1 MKILICG
8 YGDIGETLARELGAA
23 GYDLTLMDSNPQV
36 LESGVNLHD
45 VMAIQGNCASMEALQ
60 RAGVKKS
67 KLLIA
72 CTGSDELNLLCCMTA
87 RSLNPRIHTIARIR
101 DPEYLDQAYAMRD
114 AFGISLTFNPEQDAA
129 TELERLI
136 KYPGF
141 LTRESFM
148 GGRAELAELRIEEGS
163 RLCNVALSH
172 LDSIVRTRVL
182 VCVVLRDGEAIIPD
196 GKFVLREGDR
206 IFVTAAPD
214 DLAIMLK
221 SLGIVTHKARRV
233 MVVGGGAMSYY
244 LAKKLKNS
252 RSIDITIFERDAE
265 RCLELSE
272 LLPRAAVVHG
282 DAGSLTF
289 LEKEGLAQAD
299 ALLSLTDTDEQNVI
313 VSLYAESLGVPQ
325 VITRLGRLDN
335 SAFIDELSIGS
346 VVSPGKLCCNT
357 IVRYVRA
364 MKNRD
369 GAAVAVHHV
378 ADGQAEAIE
387 FLVDPDTFNC
397 EVPLKKIKFKEN
409 VRLGCIAR
417 GNDIIIPSGDD
428 YFQEGDNVVVVVN
441 GESNVLELNDIFA

>member
-60 RAGVKKS
+60 HAGVKKC

-101 DPEYLDQAYAMRD
+101 DPEYLEQAYAMRD

-148 GGRAELAELRIEEGS
+148 GGRAELAELRVEAGS

-172 LDSIVRTRVL
+172 LDSILRTRVL

-196 GKFVLREGDR
+196 GKFVLREDDR

-214 DLAIMLK
+214 DLAVMLK

-252 RSIDITIFERDAE
+252 RSIDITIFERDAQ

-272 LLPRAAVVHG
+272 LLPRAVVVHG
-282 DAGSLTF
+282 DDGNLTF
-289 LEKEGLAQAD
+289 LENEGLAKAD

-335 SAFIDELSIGS
+335 SAFIDQLSIGS

-369 GAAVAVHHV
+369 GAAAAIHHI

-387 FLVDPDTFNC
+387 FLVDPDTFHC
-397 EVPLKKIKFKEN
+397 EEPLKKINFKEN
-409 VRLGCIAR
+409 VRIGCIAR
-417 GNDIIIPSGDD
+417 GNDVIIPGGDD
-428 YFQEGDNVVVVVN
+428 YFQEGDSVVVVVN
-441 GESNVLELNDIFA
+441 GEATVLELNDIFA

>member
-60 RAGVKKS
+60 RAGVKKC

-101 DPEYLDQAYAMRD
+101 DPEYLEQAYAMRD

-148 GGRAELAELRIEEGS
+148 GGRAELAELRVEAGS

-172 LDSIVRTRVL
+172 LDSILRTRVL

-196 GKFVLREGDR
+196 GKFVLHEDDR

-214 DLAIMLK
+214 DLAVMLK

-252 RSIDITIFERDAE
+252 RSIDITIFERDAQ

-272 LLPRAAVVHG
+272 LLPRAVVVHG
-282 DAGSLTF
+282 DDGNLTF
-289 LEKEGLAQAD
+289 LENEGLAKAD

-335 SAFIDELSIGS
+335 SAFIDQLSIGS

-369 GAAVAVHHV
+369 GAAAAIHHI

-387 FLVDPDTFNC
+387 FLIDPDTFHC
-397 EVPLKKIKFKEN
+397 EEPLKKINFKEN
-409 VRLGCIAR
+409 VRIGCIAR
-417 GNDIIIPSGDD
+417 GNDIIIPGGDD
-428 YFQEGDNVVVVVN
+428 YFQEGDSVVVVVN
-441 GESNVLELNDIFA
+441 GEATVLELNDIFA

>member
-8 YGDIGETLARELGAA
+8 YGDIGETLARELGEA
-23 GYDLTLMDSNPQV
+23 GYDLTILDSDPQV
-36 LESGVNLHD
+36 LESGINRYD
-45 VMAIQGNCASMEALQ
+45 VMAVQGNCASMESLQ

-87 RSLNPRIHTIARIR
+87 RTLNPRIHTIARIR
-101 DPEYLDQAYAMRD
+101 DPEYLEQAYAMRD

-129 TELERLI
+129 AELERLI

-141 LTRESFM
+141 LTREAFM
-148 GGRAELAELRIEEGS
+148 GGRAELAELRVEEGS
-163 RLCNVALSH
+163 PLCNVSLSN
-172 LDSIVRTRVL
+172 LDSILRTRVL
-182 VCVVLRDGEAIIPD
+182 VCVVLRDGETIIPD
-196 GKFVLREGDR
+196 GKFILREDDR
-206 IFVTAAPD
+206 IFVTASPD

-221 SLGIVTHKARRV
+221 SLGIVTHKARRL
-233 MVVGGGAMSYY
+233 MIIGGGAMSYY
-244 LAKKLKNS
+244 LAKRLKNS
-252 RSIDITIFERDAE
+252 RSIDITIFERNVE

-282 DAGSLTF
+282 DDGNLTF
-289 LEKEGLAQAD
+289 LEKEGLAEAD

-325 VITRLGRLDN
+325 VVTRLGRLDN

-369 GAAVAVHHV
+369 GAATAVHYI

-387 FLVDPDTFNC
+387 FLVDPDTFHC
-397 EVPLKKIKFKEN
+397 GEALKKIKLKKN
-409 VRLGCIAR
+409 VRLACIAR
-417 GNDIIIPSGDD
+417 GNEIIIPGGDD

-441 GESNVLELNDIFA
+441 GESNVLELNDIFV

>member
-101 DPEYLDQAYAMRD
+101 DPEYLEQAYAMRD

-129 TELERLI
+129 AELERLI

-148 GGRAELAELRIEEGS
+148 GGRAELAELRVEAGS

-172 LDSIVRTRVL
+172 LDSILRTRVL

-196 GKFVLREGDR
+196 GKFVLREDDR

-252 RSIDITIFERDAE
+252 RSIDITIFERDAQ

-282 DAGSLTF
+282 DDGNLTF
-289 LEKEGLAQAD
+289 LENEGLAKAD

-335 SAFIDELSIGS
+335 SAFIDQLSIGS

-369 GAAVAVHHV
+369 GAAVAVHHI

-387 FLVDPDTFNC
+387 FLVDPDTFHC
-397 EVPLKKIKFKEN
+397 EEPLKKINFKEN
-409 VRLGCIAR
+409 VRIGCIAR
-417 GNDIIIPSGDD
+417 GNEIIIPGGDD
-428 YFQEGDNVVVVVN
+428 YFQEGDSVVVVVN
-441 GESNVLELNDIFA
+441 GENAVLELNDIFA

>member
-8 YGDIGETLARELGAA
+8 CGDIGETLARELGAA

-36 LESGVNLHD
+36 LESGVNRYD
-45 VMAIQGNCASMEALQ
+45 VMAVQGNCASMEALQ
-60 RAGVKKS
+60 RAGVKKC

-129 TELERLI
+129 AEIERLI

-148 GGRAELAELRIEEGS
+148 GGRAELAELRVEEGS
-163 RLCNVALSH
+163 RLCNVALSN
-172 LDSIVRTRVL
+172 LDSILRTRVL

-196 GKFVLREGDR
+196 GKFILREGDR

-214 DLAIMLK
+214 ELAIMLK
-221 SLGIVTHKARRV
+221 SLGVVTHKARRI

-252 RSIDITIFERDAE
+252 RSVDITIFERDAQ

-282 DAGSLTF
+282 DDSNLTF
-289 LEKEGLAQAD
+289 LEKEGLADAD
-299 ALLSLTDTDEQNVI
+299 ALLSLTDIDEQNVI

-335 SAFIDELSIGS
+335 SSFIDQLSIGS

-369 GAAVAVHHV
+369 GAAVALHHV

-387 FLVDPDTFNC
+387 FLVDPDTFHC
-397 EVPLKKIKFKEN
+397 GEPLRKLKLKAN
-409 VRLGCIAR
+409 VRIACIAR
-417 GNDIIIPSGDD
+417 GNEIIIPGGDD
-428 YFQEGDNVVVVVN
+428 YFQAGDNVVVVVN
-441 GESNVLELNDIFA
+441 GGSNVLELNDVFE

>member
-87 RSLNPRIHTIARIR
+87 RSLKPRLHTIARIR
-101 DPEYLDQAYAMRD
+101 DPEYLEQAYAMRD

-129 TELERLI
+129 AELERLI

-148 GGRAELAELRIEEGS
+148 GGRAELAELRVEAGS

-172 LDSIVRTRVL
+172 LDSILRTRVL

-196 GKFVLREGDR
+196 GKFVLREDDR

-214 DLAIMLK
+214 DLSIMLK
-221 SLGIVTHKARRV
+221 SLDIVTHKARRV
-233 MVVGGGAMSYY
+233 MMVGGGAMSYY

-252 RSIDITIFERDAE
+252 RSIDITIFERDAQ

-282 DAGSLTF
+282 DDGNLTF
-289 LEKEGLAQAD
+289 LENEGLAKAD

-335 SAFIDELSIGS
+335 SAFIDQLSIGS

-369 GAAVAVHHV
+369 GAAVALHHV

-387 FLVDPDTFNC
+387 FLVDPDTFHC
-397 EVPLKKIKFKEN
+397 EEPLKKINFKEN
-409 VRLGCIAR
+409 VRIGCIAR
-417 GNDIIIPSGDD
+417 GNDIIIPGGDD
-428 YFQEGDNVVVVVN
+428 YFQEGDSVVVVVN
-441 GESNVLELNDIFA
+441 GENAVLELNDIFA

>member
-8 YGDIGETLARELGAA
+8 CGDIGETLARSLGEA
-23 GYDLTLMDSNPQV
+23 GYDLTIMDSDPQV
-36 LESGVNLHD
+36 LESGINRYD
-45 VMAIQGNCASMEALQ
+45 VMAVQGNCASMEALQ
-60 RAGVKKS
+60 RAGVKKC

-87 RSLNPRIHTIARIR
+87 RTLNPRIHTIARIR
-101 DPEYLDQAYAMRD
+101 DPEYLEQAYAMRD

-129 TELERLI
+129 TEIERLI

-148 GGRAELAELRIEEGS
+148 GGRAELAELRVEEGS
-163 RLCNVALSH
+163 RLCNVALAN
-172 LDSIVRTRVL
+172 LDAIVRTRVL

-206 IFVTAAPD
+206 IFVAAAPD
-214 DLAIMLK
+214 ELATMLK

-252 RSIDITIFERDAE
+252 RSIDITIFERDAQ

-282 DAGSLTF
+282 DDGNLTF
-289 LEKEGLAQAD
+289 LEKEGLAKAD

-325 VITRLGRLDN
+325 VVTRLGRLDN
-335 SAFIDELSIGS
+335 SAFIDQLSIGS

-357 IVRYVRA
+357 IIRYVRA
-364 MKNRD
+364 MKNRN
-369 GAAVAVHHV
+369 GAAVAVHHI

-387 FLVDPDTFNC
+387 FLVDPDTFHC
-397 EVPLKKIKFKEN
+397 GEPLKKIKFKAN
-409 VRLGCIAR
+409 ARLGCIAR
-417 GNDIIIPSGDD
+417 GNEIIIPGGDD
-428 YFQEGDNVVVVVN
+428 CFQEGDSVVVVVN
-441 GESNVLELNDIFA
+441 GESNVLELNDIFE

>member
-8 YGDIGETLARELGAA
+8 YGDVGETLARELGES

-36 LESGVNLHD
+36 LESGINRYD
-45 VMAIQGNCASMEALQ
+45 VMAVQGNCASMEALQ

-129 TELERLI
+129 AEIERLI

-163 RLCNVALSH
+163 RLCDVTLSN
-172 LDSIVRTRVL
+172 LDSILRTRVL

-206 IFVTAAPD
+206 IFVAAAPD
-214 DLAIMLK
+214 ELATMLK

-252 RSIDITIFERDAE
+252 RSIDITIFERDAQ

-282 DAGSLTF
+282 DDGNLTF
-289 LEKEGLAQAD
+289 LEKEGLAKAD

-325 VITRLGRLDN
+325 VVTRLGRLDN
-335 SAFIDELSIGS
+335 SAFIDQLSIGS

-364 MKNRD
+364 MKNRN
-369 GAAVAVHHV
+369 GAAVAVHHI

-387 FLVDPDTFNC
+387 FLVDPDTFHC
-397 EVPLKKIKFKEN
+397 GEPLKKIKFKAN

-417 GNDIIIPSGDD
+417 GNEIIIPGGDD
-428 YFQEGDNVVVVVN
+428 CFQEGDSVIVVVN
-441 GESNVLELNDIFA
+441 GESNVLELNDIFE

>member
-1 MKILICG
+1 
-8 YGDIGETLARELGAA
+8 
-23 GYDLTLMDSNPQV
+23 
-36 LESGVNLHD
+36 
-45 VMAIQGNCASMEALQ
+45 
-60 RAGVKKS
+60 
-67 KLLIA
+67 
-72 CTGSDELNLLCCMTA
+72 MTA
-87 RSLNPRIHTIARIR
+87 RTLNPRIHTIARIR
-101 DPEYLDQAYAMRD
+101 DPEYLEQAYAMRD

-148 GGRAELAELRIEEGS
+148 GGRAELAELRVEAGS

-172 LDSIVRTRVL
+172 LDSILRTRVL

-196 GKFVLREGDR
+196 GKFVLREDDR

-214 DLAIMLK
+214 DLAVMLK

-252 RSIDITIFERDAE
+252 RSIDITIFERDAQ

-272 LLPRAAVVHG
+272 LLPRAVVVHG
-282 DAGSLTF
+282 DDGNLTF
-289 LEKEGLAQAD
+289 LENEGLAKAD

-335 SAFIDELSIGS
+335 SAFIDQLSIGS

-369 GAAVAVHHV
+369 GAAAAIHHI

-387 FLVDPDTFNC
+387 FLVDPDTFHC
-397 EVPLKKIKFKEN
+397 EEPLKKINFKEN
-409 VRLGCIAR
+409 VRIGCIAR
-417 GNDIIIPSGDD
+417 GNDVIIPGGDD
-428 YFQEGDNVVVVVN
+428 YFQEGDSVVVVVN
-441 GESNVLELNDIFA
+441 GEATVLELNDIFA

>member
-1 MKILICG
+1 M
-8 YGDIGETLARELGAA
+8 
-23 GYDLTLMDSNPQV
+23 
-36 LESGVNLHD
+36 
-45 VMAIQGNCASMEALQ
+45 
-60 RAGVKKS
+60 
-67 KLLIA
+67 
-72 CTGSDELNLLCCMTA
+72 
-87 RSLNPRIHTIARIR
+87 
-101 DPEYLDQAYAMRD
+101 
-114 AFGISLTFNPEQDAA
+114 
-129 TELERLI
+129 
-136 KYPGF
+136 YPGF

-148 GGRAELAELRIEEGS
+148 GGRAELAELRVEEGS

-182 VCVVLRDGEAIIPD
+182 VCVVLRGGEAIIPD

-221 SLGIVTHKARRV
+221 SLGVVTHKARRI

-252 RSIDITIFERDAE
+252 RSVDITIFERNAE

-282 DAGSLTF
+282 DDGNLTF

-325 VITRLGRLDN
+325 IVTRLGRLDN
-335 SAFIDELSIGS
+335 SAFIDQLSIGS

-364 MKNRD
+364 MKNRN
-369 GAAVAVHHV
+369 GAAVAIHHV

-387 FLVDPDTFNC
+387 FLVDPDTFHC
-397 EVPLKKIKFKEN
+397 EEPLKKIKFKEN
-409 VRLGCIAR
+409 VRIGCIAR
-417 GNDIIIPSGDD
+417 GNEIIIPGGDD
-428 YFQEGDNVVVVVN
+428 FFQEGDSVVVVVN
-441 GESNVLELNDIFA
+441 GENTVLELNDIFE

>member
-1 MKILICG
+1 MKVLICG

-36 LESGVNLHD
+36 LESGINRYD
-45 VMAIQGNCASMEALQ
+45 VMAVQGNCASMDALQ
-60 RAGVKKS
+60 RAGVKKC

-87 RSLNPRIHTIARIR
+87 RTLNPRIHTIARIR
-101 DPEYLDQAYAMRD
+101 DPEYLEQAYAMRD

-129 TELERLI
+129 TEIERLI

-148 GGRAELAELRIEEGS
+148 GGRAELAELRVEEGS
-163 RLCNVALSH
+163 RLCNVALAN
-172 LDSIVRTRVL
+172 LDAIVRAKVL

-196 GKFVLREGDR
+196 GKFILREGDR
-206 IFVTAAPD
+206 IYATAASD
-214 DLAIMLK
+214 ELAVMLK

-244 LAKKLKNS
+244 LAKQLKNS
-252 RSIDITIFERDAE
+252 RSIDLTIVERDTA
-265 RCLELSE
+265 RCNELSE
-272 LLPRAAVVHG
+272 LLPRATIING
-282 DAGSLTF
+282 DDGNLTF
-289 LEKEGLAQAD
+289 LEKEGIADVD
-299 ALLSLTDTDEQNVI
+299 ALLSLTDVDEQNVI
-313 VSLYAESLGVPQ
+313 VSLYAESMGVSQ
-325 VITRLGRLDN
+325 VVTRLGRLDN
-335 SAFIDELSIGS
+335 SAFIDQLSLGS

-369 GAAVAVHHV
+369 GAAVAIHHI

-387 FLVDPDTFNC
+387 FLVDPDTFHC
-397 EVPLKKIKFKEN
+397 DEPLRKLKLKKN
-409 VRLGCIAR
+409 VRVACIAR
-417 GNDIIIPSGDD
+417 GNEIIIPGGDD
-428 YFQEGDNVVVVVN
+428 CFREGDDVVVVVDS
-441 GESNVLELNDIFA
+441 GTTILELNDIFE

>member
-8 YGDIGETLARELGAA
+8 CGDIGETLARELGAA
-23 GYDLTLMDSNPQV
+23 GYDLTIMDSNPQV
-36 LESGVNLHD
+36 LESGINRYD
-45 VMAIQGNCASMEALQ
+45 VMAVQGNCASMEALQ

-72 CTGSDELNLLCCMTA
+72 CTGSDELNLLSCMTA

-101 DPEYLDQAYAMRD
+101 NPEYLDQAYAMRD
-114 AFGISLTFNPEQDAA
+114 AFGISMTFNPEQDAA
-129 TELERLI
+129 TEIERLI

-163 RLCNVALSH
+163 RLCNVPLSH

-182 VCVVLRDGEAIIPD
+182 VCVVLRDGQSIIPD

-252 RSIDITIFERDAE
+252 RSIDVTIFERDAA

-272 LLPRAAVVHG
+272 LLPRATVVHG
-282 DAGSLTF
+282 DDGNLTF
-289 LEKEGLAQAD
+289 LEKEGLADAD
-299 ALLSLTDTDEQNVI
+299 ALLSLTDSDEQNVI
-313 VSLYAESLGVPQ
+313 VSLYAENLGVQ
-325 VITRLGRLDN
+325 QIVTRLGRLDN

-369 GAAVAVHHV
+369 GAAVALHHV

-387 FLVDPDTFNC
+387 FLVDPDTFHC
-397 EVPLKKIKFKEN
+397 EEPLKKIKFKEN
-409 VRLGCIAR
+409 VRIGCIAR
-417 GNDIIIPSGDD
+417 GNDIIIPGGDD
-428 YFQEGDNVVVVVN
+428 FFQEGDNVVVVVN
-441 GESNVLELNDIFA
+441 GNTTILELNDIFE

>member
-129 TELERLI
+129 AELERLI

-148 GGRAELAELRIEEGS
+148 GGRAELAELRVEAGS

-172 LDSIVRTRVL
+172 LDSILRTRVL

-196 GKFVLREGDR
+196 GKFVLREDDR

-252 RSIDITIFERDAE
+252 RSIDITIFERDAQ

-272 LLPRAAVVHG
+272 LLPRAVVVHG
-282 DAGSLTF
+282 DDGNLTF
-289 LEKEGLAQAD
+289 LENEGLAKAD

-335 SAFIDELSIGS
+335 SAFIDQLSIGS

-369 GAAVAVHHV
+369 GAAAAIHHI

-387 FLVDPDTFNC
+387 FLVDPDTFHC
-397 EVPLKKIKFKEN
+397 EEPLKKINFKEN
-409 VRLGCIAR
+409 VRIGCIAR
-417 GNDIIIPSGDD
+417 GNDVIIPGGDD
-428 YFQEGDNVVVVVN
+428 YFQEGDSVVVVVN
-441 GESNVLELNDIFA
+441 GEATVLELNDIFA

>member
-8 YGDIGETLARELGAA
+8 CGDIGETLARELGEA
-23 GYDLTLMDSNPQV
+23 GYDLTLMDSDPAV
-36 LESGVNLHD
+36 LESGINRYD

-101 DPEYLDQAYAMRD
+101 DPEYLEQAYAMRD

-129 TELERLI
+129 AEIERLI

-141 LTRESFM
+141 ITRESFM
-148 GGRAELAELRIEEGS
+148 GGRAELAELRVEEGG
-163 RLCNVALSH
+163 RLCNVALSN
-172 LDSIVRTRVL
+172 LDAILHTRVL

-196 GKFVLREGDR
+196 GKFILREGDR

-214 DLAIMLK
+214 DLSIMLK
-221 SLGIVTHKARRV
+221 NLGIVTHKARRV

-252 RSIDITIFERDAE
+252 RSIDITIFERDAQ

-282 DAGSLTF
+282 DDGSLTF
-289 LEKEGLAQAD
+289 LEKEGLAEAD
-299 ALLSLTDTDEQNVI
+299 ALLSLTDSDEQNVI
-313 VSLYAESLGVPQ
+313 VSLYGESLGIPQ

-335 SAFIDELSIGS
+335 SAFIDQLSIGS

-369 GAAVAVHHV
+369 GAAVAIHMV

-387 FLVDPDTFNC
+387 FLVDPDTFHC
-397 EVPLKKIKFKEN
+397 GEPLKKIKFKKN

-417 GNDIIIPSGDD
+417 GNDVIVPGGDD
-428 YFQEGDNVVVVVN
+428 FFQEGDNVVVVVN
-441 GESNVLELNDIFA
+441 GESNVLELNDIFE

>member
-8 YGDIGETLARELGAA
+8 YGDIGETLARELGEA
-23 GYDLTLMDSNPQV
+23 GYDLTILDSDPQV
-36 LESGVNLHD
+36 LESGINRYD
-45 VMAIQGNCASMEALQ
+45 VMAVQGNCASMESLQ

-87 RSLNPRIHTIARIR
+87 RTLNPRIHTIARIR
-101 DPEYLDQAYAMRD
+101 DPEYLEQAYAMRD

-129 TELERLI
+129 AELERLI

-141 LTRESFM
+141 LTREAFM
-148 GGRAELAELRIEEGS
+148 GGRAELAELRVEEGS
-163 RLCNVALSH
+163 PLCNVSLSN
-172 LDSIVRTRVL
+172 LDSILRTRVL
-182 VCVVLRDGEAIIPD
+182 VCVVLRDGETIIPD
-196 GKFVLREGDR
+196 GKFILREDDR
-206 IFVTAAPD
+206 IFVTASPD

-221 SLGIVTHKARRV
+221 SLGIVTHKARRL
-233 MVVGGGAMSYY
+233 MIIGGGAMSYY
-244 LAKKLKNS
+244 LAKRLKNS
-252 RSIDITIFERDAE
+252 RSIDITIFERNVE

-282 DAGSLTF
+282 DDGNLTF
-289 LEKEGLAQAD
+289 LEKEGLAEAD

-325 VITRLGRLDN
+325 VVTRLGRLDN
-335 SAFIDELSIGS
+335 SAFIDQLSIGS

-369 GAAVAVHHV
+369 GAATAIHYI

-387 FLVDPDTFNC
+387 FFVDPDTFHC
-397 EVPLKKIKFKEN
+397 GEPLKKIRLKKN
-409 VRLGCIAR
+409 VRLACIAR
-417 GNDIIIPSGDD
+417 GNEIIIPAGDD

-441 GESNVLELNDIFA
+441 GESNVLELNDIFV

>member
-101 DPEYLDQAYAMRD
+101 DPEYLEQAYAMRD

-129 TELERLI
+129 AELERLI

-148 GGRAELAELRIEEGS
+148 GGRAELAELRVEAGS

-172 LDSIVRTRVL
+172 LDSILRTRVL

-196 GKFVLREGDR
+196 GKFVLREDDR

-214 DLAIMLK
+214 DLSIMLK
-221 SLGIVTHKARRV
+221 SLDIVTHKARRV
-233 MVVGGGAMSYY
+233 MMVGGGAMSYY

-252 RSIDITIFERDAE
+252 RSIDITIFERDAQ

-282 DAGSLTF
+282 DDGNLTF
-289 LEKEGLAQAD
+289 LENEGLAKAD

-335 SAFIDELSIGS
+335 SAFIDQLSIGS

-369 GAAVAVHHV
+369 GAAVALHHV

-387 FLVDPDTFNC
+387 FLVDPDTFHC
-397 EVPLKKIKFKEN
+397 EEPLKKINFKEN
-409 VRLGCIAR
+409 VRIGCIAR
-417 GNDIIIPSGDD
+417 GNDIIIPGGDD
-428 YFQEGDNVVVVVN
+428 YFQEGDSVVVVVN
-441 GESNVLELNDIFA
+441 GENAVLELNDIFA

>member
-101 DPEYLDQAYAMRD
+101 DPEYLEQAYAMRD

-129 TELERLI
+129 AELERLI

-148 GGRAELAELRIEEGS
+148 GGRAELAELRVEAGS

-172 LDSIVRTRVL
+172 LDSILRTRVL
-182 VCVVLRDGEAIIPD
+182 VCVVLRDGEAIIPN
-196 GKFVLREGDR
+196 GKFVLREDDR

-252 RSIDITIFERDAE
+252 RSIDITIFERDAQ

-282 DAGSLTF
+282 DDGNLTF
-289 LEKEGLAQAD
+289 LENEGLAKAD

-335 SAFIDELSIGS
+335 SAFIDQLSIGS

-369 GAAVAVHHV
+369 GAAVAVHHI

-387 FLVDPDTFNC
+387 FLVDPDTFHC
-397 EVPLKKIKFKEN
+397 EEPLKKINFKEN
-409 VRLGCIAR
+409 VRIGCIAR
-417 GNDIIIPSGDD
+417 GNEIIIPGGDD
-428 YFQEGDNVVVVVN
+428 YFQEGDSVVVVVN
-441 GESNVLELNDIFA
+441 GENTVLELNDIFA

>member
-8 YGDIGETLARELGAA
+8 CGDIGETLARELVEA

-36 LESGVNLHD
+36 LESGINRYD

-101 DPEYLDQAYAMRD
+101 DPEYLEQAYAMRD

-129 TELERLI
+129 AELERLI

-148 GGRAELAELRIEEGS
+148 GGRAELAELRVEEGS
-163 RLCNVALSH
+163 RLCNVSLAN
-172 LDSIVRTRVL
+172 LDTIVRTRVL

-196 GKFVLREGDR
+196 GKFVLHEGDR

-233 MVVGGGAMSYY
+233 MVIGGGAMSYY
-244 LAKKLKNS
+244 LAKRLKNS
-252 RSIDITIFERDAE
+252 RSIDITIFERDAR

-282 DAGSLTF
+282 DDGNLTF

-335 SAFIDELSIGS
+335 SAFIDQLSIGS

-369 GAAVAVHHV
+369 GAAVAIHHI

-387 FLVDPDTFNC
+387 FLVDPDTLHC
-397 EVPLKKIKFKEN
+397 GEPLRKLKLKRN
-409 VRLGCIAR
+409 VRLSCIAR
-417 GNDIIIPSGDD
+417 GNGIIIPGGDD
-428 YFQEGDNVVVVVN
+428 YFQEGDSVVVVVN
-441 GESNVLELNDIFA
+441 GESNVLELNDIFE

>member
-8 YGDIGETLARELGAA
+8 YGDVGETLARELGEA

-36 LESGVNLHD
+36 LESGINRHD
-45 VMAIQGNCASMEALQ
+45 VMAVQGNCASMESLQ
-60 RAGVKKS
+60 RAGVKKC

-87 RSLNPRIHTIARIR
+87 RTLNPRIHTIARIR
-101 DPEYLDQAYAMRD
+101 DPEYLEQAYAMRD

-129 TELERLI
+129 AELERLI

-141 LTRESFM
+141 LTREAFM
-148 GGRAELAELRIEEGS
+148 GGRAELAELRIEEES
-163 RLCNVALSH
+163 RLCNVALSN
-172 LDSIVRTRVL
+172 LDGILHTRVL
-182 VCVVLRDGEAIIPD
+182 VCVVLRDGETIIPD
-196 GKFVLREGDR
+196 GKFVLRAGDR

-221 SLGIVTHKARRV
+221 SLGIVTHKAHRV
-233 MVVGGGAMSYY
+233 MIVGGGAMSYY
-244 LAKKLKNS
+244 LAQRLKNS
-252 RSIDITIFERDAE
+252 RSIDITIFERDAQ

-282 DAGSLTF
+282 DDGNLTF

-299 ALLSLTDTDEQNVI
+299 SLLSLTDSDEQNVI

-325 VITRLGRLDN
+325 VVTRLGRLDN
-335 SAFIDELSIGS
+335 SSFIDELSIGS

-369 GAAVAVHHV
+369 GAATAIHYI

-387 FLVDPDTFNC
+387 FLVDPDTFHC
-397 EVPLKKIKFKEN
+397 GEPLKKIKLKKN
-409 VRLGCIAR
+409 VRLSCIAR
-417 GNDIIIPSGDD
+417 GNEIIIPGGDD
-428 YFQEGDNVVVVVN
+428 CFQEGDNVVVVVN
-441 GESNVLELNDIFA
+441 GESNVLELNDIFV

>member
-60 RAGVKKS
+60 RAGVKKC

-101 DPEYLDQAYAMRD
+101 DPEYLEQAYAMRD

-148 GGRAELAELRIEEGS
+148 GGRAELAELRVEAGS

-172 LDSIVRTRVL
+172 LDSILRTRVL

-196 GKFVLREGDR
+196 GKFVLREDDR

-214 DLAIMLK
+214 DLAVMLK

-252 RSIDITIFERDAE
+252 RSIDITIFERDAQ

-272 LLPRAAVVHG
+272 LLPRAVVVHG
-282 DAGSLTF
+282 DDGNLTF
-289 LEKEGLAQAD
+289 LENEGLAKAD

-335 SAFIDELSIGS
+335 SAFIDQLSIGS

-369 GAAVAVHHV
+369 GAAAAIHHI

-387 FLVDPDTFNC
+387 FLVDPDTFHC
-397 EVPLKKIKFKEN
+397 EEPLKKINFKEN
-409 VRLGCIAR
+409 VRIGCIAR
-417 GNDIIIPSGDD
+417 GNDIIIPGGDD
-428 YFQEGDNVVVVVN
+428 YFQEGDSVVVVVN
-441 GESNVLELNDIFA
+441 GEATVLELNDIFA

>member
-8 YGDIGETLARELGAA
+8 CGDIGETLARELGAA
-23 GYDLTLMDSNPQV
+23 GYDLTIMDSDPEV
-36 LESGVNLHD
+36 LESGINRYD
-45 VMAIQGNCASMEALQ
+45 VMAVQGNCASMEALQ
-60 RAGVKKS
+60 RAGVKKC

-72 CTGSDELNLLCCMTA
+72 CTGSDELNLLSCMTA

-101 DPEYLDQAYAMRD
+101 DPEYLEQAYAMRD

-129 TELERLI
+129 AEIERLI

-148 GGRAELAELRIEEGS
+148 GGRAELAELRVEEGS
-163 RLCNVALSH
+163 RLCNVSLAN
-172 LDSIVRTRVL
+172 LDSVVRTRVL
-182 VCVVLRDGEAIIPD
+182 VCVVLRDGESIIPD
-196 GKFVLREGDR
+196 GKFVLQEGDR
-206 IFVTAAPD
+206 VFVTAAPD

-221 SLGIVTHKARRV
+221 SLGIVTHKACRV

-252 RSIDITIFERDAE
+252 RSIDVTIFEQDAQ

-282 DAGSLTF
+282 EAGNLTF
-289 LEKEGLAQAD
+289 LEKEGIAETD

-325 VITRLGRLDN
+325 VVTRLGRLDN

-369 GAAVAVHHV
+369 GAAVAIHHI

-387 FLVDPDTFNC
+387 FLVDPDTFHC
-397 EVPLKKIKFKEN
+397 EEPLKKINFKKN
-409 VRLGCIAR
+409 VRIGCIAR
-417 GNDIIIPSGDD
+417 GNDVIIPGGDD
-428 YFQEGDNVVVVVN
+428 FFQEGDSVVVIVS
-441 GESNVLELNDIFA
+441 GDTTILELNDIFE

>member
-101 DPEYLDQAYAMRD
+101 DPEYLEQAYAMRD
-114 AFGISLTFNPEQDAA
+114 AFGISLTLNPEQDAA
-129 TELERLI
+129 AELERLI

-148 GGRAELAELRIEEGS
+148 GGRAELAELRVEAGS

-172 LDSIVRTRVL
+172 LDSILRTRVL
-182 VCVVLRDGEAIIPD
+182 VCVVLRDGEAIIPN
-196 GKFVLREGDR
+196 GKFVLREDDR

-252 RSIDITIFERDAE
+252 RSIDITIFERDAQ

-282 DAGSLTF
+282 DDGNLTF
-289 LEKEGLAQAD
+289 LENEGLAKAD

-335 SAFIDELSIGS
+335 SAFIDQLSIGS

-369 GAAVAVHHV
+369 GAAAAIHHI

-387 FLVDPDTFNC
+387 FLVDPDTFHC
-397 EVPLKKIKFKEN
+397 EEPLKKINFKEN
-409 VRLGCIAR
+409 VRIGCIAR
-417 GNDIIIPSGDD
+417 GNDIIIPGGDD
-428 YFQEGDNVVVVVN
+428 YFQEGDSVVVVVN
-441 GESNVLELNDIFA
+441 GEATVLELNDIFA